1 MCDPLDFSLVPIWF
15 DGITGT
21 ADQILEKYL
30 SNTDRPYYQ
39 GGQNIYFDGWTGLG
53 TPAILSAVAES
64 ARRKKSMYY
73 DIVIHADC
81 SVWESRRTLQRR
93 IAEELNL
100 DATMVLFDKQDE
112 DDDFSGIEKSSQT
125 EIDEVANLIFRT
137 IEGRTCLLIFNN
149 GSYDEIDL
157 SRLGV
162 PVYERR
168 NTMLWTFRGRFRF
181 DPAIRDKVKN
191 AHLFLDMY
199 PGDLSVWTELMH
211 CEAAQVSR
219 EICPALITECWLY
232 LLLLHYNN
240 CNFISHDI
248 DAHACNY
255 WVCDGIIAGDSAW
268 EIADRLYHGMRL
280 EYLPTR
286 YNREYR
292 FDEYLENQQGAEHS
306 RWVSVMPKN
315 SDEVKNIQIIPL
327 EATSYFLTFQ
337 RSDPPAVLPNHL
349 FSQGSKLRVLRLSW
363 CTFSFASPP
372 FTCCKNLKF
381 ILIDGCINK
390 DVDLTGERFHEKK
403 GKQWEFLQSLWVLD
417 IRDTNWDWILS
428 PSKVVLMVELRELY
442 LRATGRS
449 WHDQILL
456 DMSCL
461 SKLQM
466 FRVIDSSTYMKAAV
480 HDSFHFQHMM
490 NLELLDLSGNTTLH
504 ILPNL
509 SGASKLKVLILDGCV
524 GLEVVEPN
532 TLPGS
537 LESFSFDG
545 FGPASRWKHSLKMPQ
560 KQARPNKYIIQEH
573 TCANIS
579 LEGCGEL
586 KNVFLRGL
594 PNLKELNLSET
605 RIEALDLEA
614 MQVQQLERLFL
625 LGCENLTRVKW
636 IDPSNP
642 PLKLLCIDTRGKA
655 ARTMDGG
662 CQRSHLRTQQEHEAH
677 LSAHVVATDARFLHG
692 FVADGYPPRVAFGR
706 DVPSQHFHLHI
717 SATVND
723 KPVLP
728 RANEK
733 DVSSRDGLILGFPYL
748 DVIDKV
754 FNNDGEDGCS
764 VPHCK
769 HLVPLDCHIEIA
781 EGGSNLEIKQD
792 LVGICSLICNTQSLH
807 LHDNSSISIGNFG
820 VKTNER
826 FINLRWCHV
835 TRCLKMHT
843 VFLCDNR
850 WRSDDSFGNLETLW
864 VSHLLEAR
872 CIWSRELRIS
882 NRNIMTTPA
891 AFSKLRCIHL
901 HSCPRLRHVLPCS
914 LPTMQSLETIHI
926 TYCGELTQ
934 IFPKVKS
941 YYQTELATRIEF
953 PRLRR
958 IHLQDLPML
967 KDICETAMSAPML
980 ETIKLRGCWSIKRLP
995 AIHAGRPLDKPPAVV
1010 DCEKGVWD
1018 KLEWNGDGMEARRP
1032 LFSPRHSRYYKKNLP
1047 RGSVLW

>member
-1 MCDPLDFSLVPIWF
+1 MKREDIWLY
-15 DGITGT
+15 GVTHT
-21 ADQILEKYL
+21 ADLILEEYL
-30 SNTDRPYYQ
+30 SNSDRPYYQ
-39 GGQNIYFDGWTGLG
+39 GGQNIYFDGWDGLG
-53 TPAILSAVAES
+53 TSVILAAVAES

-73 DIVIHADC
+73 DIVLHVDC

-100 DATMVLFDKQDE
+100 GSSTMALFDKQGE
-112 DDDFSGIEKSSQT
+112 EDDFSGIEKSSRA
-125 EIDEVANLIFRT
+125 EIDEVAKLIFRK
-137 IEGRTCLLIFNN
+137 IGGCTCLLIFNN
-149 GSYDEIDL
+149 GSDDEIDL

-168 NTMLWTFRGRFRF
+168 NTVLWTFRGRFRL
-181 DPAIRDKVKN
+181 DPAIRDKVKS
-191 AHLFLDMY
+191 AHLFIYMHVRDF
-199 PGDLSVWTELMH
+199 SQSSKLMH

-219 EICPALITECWLY
+219 EISPALITECWLY
-232 LLLLHYNN
+232 LSLLYYNH

-268 EIADRLYHGMRL
+268 EIANRLYRRMRL
-280 EYLPTR
+280 EYLPAR
-286 YNREYR
+286 GDNRTDWFR
-292 FDEYLENQQGAEHS
+292 KYLERQQETKHS

-315 SDEVKNIQIIPL
+315 SDEVKNIDTVPL

-349 FSQGSKLRVLRLSW
+349 FSYGSKLCVLRLSW

-372 FTCCKNLKF
+372 FTYCKNLKF
-381 ILIDGCINK
+381 ILTDGCINK
-390 DVDLTGERFHEKK
+390 DADLTGGRYHEKE

-417 IRDTNWDWILS
+417 IRDTNWYWILS
-428 PSKVVLMVELRELY
+428 PSKVVLMVELRELF
-442 LRATGRS
+442 LKATGR
-449 WHDQILL
+449 
-456 DMSCL
+456 SCL

-466 FRVIDSSTYMKAAV
+466 FSVIDSSTYMKAAV
-480 HDSFHFQHMM
+480 HGSFQHMM
-490 NLELLDLSGNTTLH
+490 NLKLLDLSGNTTLH
-504 ILPNL
+504 VLPNL

-532 TLPGS
+532 TLPRS

-545 FGPASRWKHSLKMPQ
+545 FGLAS
-560 KQARPNKYIIQEH
+560 KQIHKSRLPEEEARPNTYINQEH
-573 TCANIS
+573 TCVISKIS
-579 LEGCGEL
+579 LEGCGQL
-586 KNVFLRGL
+586 KSVFLRGL

-625 LGCENLTRVKW
+625 LGCANLTRVKW
-636 IDPSNP
+636 SDPSNP

-655 ARTMDGG
+655 TREMDGG
-662 CQRSHLRTQQEHEAH
+662 CQRSHLCNRQEHEAH
-677 LSAHVVATDARFLHG
+677 QSAHVVATDARFLRG
-692 FVADGYPPRVAFGR
+692 FVAYGDLPRIAFGR
-706 DVPSQHFHLHI
+706 NVPSQHFHLHI

-728 RANEK
+728 RAKEK
-733 DVSSRDGLILGFPYL
+733 DASCRDGLIPGFPYL

-764 VPHCK
+764 VPYCK

-781 EGGSNLEIKQD
+781 EGGSNLEIEQD
-792 LVGICSLICNTQSLH
+792 LYGMCSLIYNTQSLH
-807 LHDNSSISIGNFG
+807 IHDNSSISIGNLGDKENQQF
-820 VKTNER
+820 K
-826 FINLRWCHV
+826 NLRWCHV

-843 VFLCDNR
+843 VFLCDTYY
-850 WRSDDSFGNLETLW
+850 RSSKSFGSLETLW

-872 CIWSRELRIS
+872 CIWSRSLS
-882 NRNIMTTPA
+882 FNKQNTPA

-901 HSCPRLRHVLPCS
+901 HSCPRLRHVLPWPF
-914 LPTMQSLETIHI
+914 PTMKSLETIHI

-934 IFPKVKS
+934 IFPEVK
-941 YYQTELATRIEF
+941 YHWGERATKIEF
-953 PRLRR
+953 PSLRR

-967 KDICETAMSAPML
+967 QDICETAMSAPML

-995 AIHAGRPLDKPPAVV
+995 AIHAGRPRDKPPAVV
-1010 DCEKGVWD
+1010 DCEKDVWD
-1018 KLEWNGDGMEARRP
+1018 KLEWNGDGMEASRS

-1047 RGSVLW
+1047 QGSVLR